1 MMKDSSNSFV
11 IVVDCTINIVVWH
24 FDAIMVNFSAVV
36 VVVVVVIE
44 PYKIDKDN
52 LDP

>member
-24 FDAIMVNFSAVV
+24 FDAIMVNFS
-36 VVVVVVIE
+36 VVVVVIE

>member
-1 MMKDSSNSFV
+1 MKDSSNSFV

-24 FDAIMVNFSAVV
+24 FDAIMVNFSAA
-36 VVVVVVIE
+36 VVVVVIE